1 MDMRTMAFMLIA
13 LLCGC
18 ARRPAFDIMAAAK
31 ADGLP
36 DPLGVRFDKL
46 WDFYADHP
54 AAARRMVE
62 GCKVSTVRA
71 ADPARALCGAAL
83 LGLHGHYDG
92 VHGERMPHI
101 IPTAQP

>member
-1 MDMRTMAFMLIA
+1 MDMRPTVFMLLA

-18 ARRPAFDIMAAAK
+18 ARKFDIVETAK
-31 ADGLP
+31 ADGLA
-36 DPLGVRFDKL
+36 DPISVRFEKL

-62 GCKVSTVRA
+62 GCKTVTIP
-71 ADPARALCGAAL
+71 ADDPRRVLCGAAL

-92 VHGERMPHI
+92 VHGAGIRHI
-101 IPTAQP
+101 IPIARP